1 MPELREMRPRRR
13 VWVQRVAVEADNLRI
28 RLNAA
33 RAGGLTATQTAVA
46 DGVSDLVDAARA
58 AAYRYD
64 PVPRRFGNWWRGT
77 LVDLAFQN
85 LHSARAQM
93 VDLMDEDELRAE
105 VPVAL
110 GRARNALRR
119 DDPRLVAAELM
130 PAELNRPGSLDRLRP
145 GLRRLIDDSYAQ
157 LDLEHARLR
166 NFRNVV
172 LISALCVFALVVIA
186 VVVVSRRPDWIPL
199 CFPNE
204 EVTAA
209 GASNVVGLN
218 CPTRAGQGVSPSGAD
233 IVVVAMLGSL
243 GGAMSAA
250 LSVRHLKGTSTPYDV
265 PVALAFLK
273 IPLGA
278 FTAILALVA
287 IQGRFVPGLSVLDSQ
302 GQILAYALVFGFAQ
316 QAFTR
321 LIDRKAQDLLEG
333 LPGGEVT
340 APVQHSGPP
349 PTTVPPELPGGP
361 GAPTTSAPVEDV
373 EVVEINEPL
382 QAAEEEPVDDA
393 LLPVLEETSYAE
405 DDLVETP
412 AGPDTGDGVE
422 YPKEAG
428 N

>member
-1 MPELREMRPRRR
+1 MPELREVRPRRR
-13 VWVQRVAVEADNLRI
+13 IWVQRVAVEADNLLI
-28 RLNAA
+28 RLNVA
-33 RAGGLTATQTAVA
+33 RAGDLSPAQTAVA
-46 DGVSDLVDAARA
+46 EGVADLAQNARA
-58 AAYRYD
+58 AALRHD
-64 PVPRRFGNWWRGT
+64 PMPRRWGNWWRGT
-77 LVDLAFQN
+77 LVDVAFHN

-93 VDLMDEDELRAE
+93 VDLMDEAELRAE

-110 GRARNALRR
+110 ARARRVLRR
-119 DDPRLVAAELM
+119 DDARLVAAERW
-130 PAELNRPGSLDRLRP
+130 PAELNGPGPVDRIRP
-145 GLRRLIDDSYAQ
+145 GLRRLIDDSYEQ

-172 LISALCVFALVVIA
+172 LISAMCVFVLVVIA

-204 EVTAA
+204 ETTAE
-209 GASNVVGLN
+209 GVSRVVGLN
-218 CPTRAGQGVSPSGAD
+218 CPTRAGAGVVPVGAD
-233 IVVVAMLGSL
+233 VVVVAMLGSL

-287 IQGRFVPGLSVLDSQ
+287 IQGKFVPGLSVLDSQ

-333 LPGGEVT
+333 LPGGET
-340 APVQHSGPP
+340 TTPTQQSSPP
-349 PTTVPPELPGGP
+349 PVVPPAPPPGPASDG
-361 GAPTTSAPVEDV
+361 GAGPVEDV

-382 QAAEEEPVDDA
+382 QPSPDEPADDA
-393 LLPVLEETSYAE
+393 LLPVLEETEYAE
-405 DDLVETP
+405 DDQVEAP
-412 AGPDTGDGVE
+412 PGPDTGDGVD
-422 YPKEAG
+422 YPKEVES
-428 N
+428 